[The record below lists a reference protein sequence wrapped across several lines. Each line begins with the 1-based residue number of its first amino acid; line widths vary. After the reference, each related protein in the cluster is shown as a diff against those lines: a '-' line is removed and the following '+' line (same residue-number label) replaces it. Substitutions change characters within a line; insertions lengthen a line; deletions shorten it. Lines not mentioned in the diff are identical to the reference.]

1 MAQSEPPRATYGA
14 THAPQSS
21 TEPVEPAASS
31 AVSTRRIATFAGALT
46 ALALVV
52 AQRRGFR
59 SRTPGRA
66 ILRKY
71 VDDDEMVG
79 DDYVHKNWPGLICN
93 RDDDDYYDW
102 GAADSVMACVK
113 GDSYTCAT
121 WNSSLTQCASTCNG
135 TDVKTIKRAEAEY
148 GSSWNEHAQMV
159 GHSWEVVCAWE
170 AIANLPEVRRRN
182 SSHESAPRENT
193 PSPLPFLPS
202 SSKPHREANTT
213 TAHHH
218 RAQYCDDTFEP
229 YLPTA
234 QSKNLEP
241 SHTTTSAA
249 NLQLNGSWP
258 SNPSGEWDA
267 CNVHAFCYVCEND
280 DGSLNKYCEAVLQ
293 KYSQKNAWN
302 VGTPSQVKTFV
313 TRTKDSFWCTSDV
326 INAIEN
332 STFLA
337 LIQPGEALASGGWI

>member
-1 MAQSEPPRATYGA
+1 MLTHSKMAQSEPPRAAYGA

-31 AVSTRRIATFAGALT
+31 AVSTRRVATFAGALT

-66 ILRKY
+66 TLRKY

-113 GDSYTCAT
+113 GDSYNCAT

-182 SSHESAPRENT
+182 SSTESSPRET
-193 PSPLPFLPS
+193 PPPS
-202 SSKPHREANTT
+202 SPSFPPPPSRIVKLTPPPHTT
-213 TAHHH
+213 TARSIATTRLNRTCRRLSRRISSRRTPPHL
-218 RAQYCDDTFEP
+218 R
-229 YLPTA
+229 PT
-234 QSKNLEP
+234 
-241 SHTTTSAA
+241 
-249 NLQLNGSWP
+249 
-258 SNPSGEWDA
+258 
-267 CNVHAFCYVCEND
+267 
-280 DGSLNKYCEAVLQ
+280 
-293 KYSQKNAWN
+293 YS
-302 VGTPSQVKTFV
+302 
-313 TRTKDSFWCTSDV
+313 
-326 INAIEN
+326 
-332 STFLA
+332 
-337 LIQPGEALASGGWI
+337 